1 MDRREFLKDSLLLSA
16 FGALAPFAKAE
27 NQLVLPLTSNLP
39 KDKPVSLTSTSK
51 VIRRPYRNTEITVPL
66 LGYGLMRLPRIEP
79 SSPNIDYPAAEKLIE
94 RAFQAGVNYFDTAY
108 VYHSGLSEKFVGDVL
123 SKYPRNS
130 YYLATKMPIRLL
142 RKVEQ
147 VELIFNEQL
156 KRCKTEYF
164 DFYLLHNLNRNRW
177 KTVQEFKLYEY
188 FRQKQAEG
196 KIRHLGFSFHDE
208 PEVLEVIAS
217 AYPWDFAQIQLNYLD
232 WEAYRSREQYEILA
246 KKNIPAIIMEPLRGG
261 GLASLNQSATQIL
274 KTAEPNAS
282 TASWAFRFAGSL
294 PNVLTVLSGMTYYEH
309 LEDNIKTFSN
319 FRPLSEADRKTLN
332 LALTVYLKP
341 GIIPCTG
348 CQYCVPCPKGVSIP
362 KIFELYNH
370 AKNTDNFSYLSMG
383 YKELAENQKASACVN
398 CRLCVKKCPQKIDIP
413 AQLKT
418 VEQAIKQLGF

>member
-1 MDRREFLKDSLLLSA
+1 M
-16 FGALAPFAKAE
+16 
-27 NQLVLPLTSNLP
+27 
-39 KDKPVSLTSTSK
+39 PV
-51 VIRRPYRNTEITVPL
+51 
-66 LGYGLMRLPRIEP
+66 
-79 SSPNIDYPAAEKLIE
+79 
-94 RAFQAGVNYFDTAY
+94 
-108 VYHSGLSEKFVGDVL
+108 
-123 SKYPRNS
+123 
-130 YYLATKMPIRLL
+130 RLL

-261 GLASLNQSATQIL
+261 GLASLNPSATQIL
-274 KTAEPNAS
+274 RTAEPNAS
-282 TASWAFRFAGSL
+282 TASWAFRFAGSF
-294 PNVLTVLSGMTYYEH
+294 PNVLTVLSGMTYLEH

-319 FRPLSEADRKTLN
+319 FRPLTESDRKTLN
-332 LALTVYLKP
+332 LALAVYLKP
-341 GIIPCTG
+341 GMIPCTG
-348 CQYCVPCPKGVSIP
+348 CQYCVPCPKGVAIP

-370 AKNTDNFSYLSMG
+370 AKNTEDFAYLSNG
-383 YKELAENQKASACVN
+383 YKGLADNQKASACVN
-398 CRLCVKKCPQKIDIP
+398 CRLCVKKCPQHIDIP

-418 VEQAIKQLGF
+418 VEETLKKL